1 MTGRQGASAGGPD
14 LTQTHSPN
22 LTREK
27 GWGGY
32 ARPPK
37 MQQMKVAWR
46 GLRGHHGR
54 KQVAARERG
63 NSGVRVAA

>member
-1 MTGRQGASAGGPD
+1 MMVP
-14 LTQTHSPN
+14 
-22 LTREK
+22 
-27 GWGGY
+27 
-32 ARPPK
+32 
-37 MQQMKVAWR
+37 WR